1 MGHFYQERQ
10 CSVLISKEAQK
21 TRCEQSEERKRMEGE
36 SIAELGDRCTDRN
49 TTEEQ

>member
-10 CSVLISKEAQK
+10 CSVLIRAQK
-21 TRCEQSEERKRMEGE
+21 TRWEQSEERKRMEGE